1 MMGRGREMNVKDTNR
16 THNKIHLCKE
26 TRELCSCTT
35 LVLASG
41 KFARRVFWKKKI
53 D

>member
-1 MMGRGREMNVKDTNR
+1 MNIKDTNR

-26 TRELCSCTT
+26 TRELCSCAT

-41 KFARRVFWKKKI
+41 KFARSFLEKKI